1 MEEMFFEAV
10 SFNQSLNRWNVSNVK
25 DMARMFCDAKKFDQ
39 DLSMWKVQGATNTV
53 NMFLGSPLEYRKPKW
68 EGQ

>member
-10 SFNQSLNRWNVSNVK
+10 SFKQSLNRWNVSNVK
-25 DMARMFCDAKKFDQ
+25 DMARMFCDAKKFNQ
-39 DLSMWKVQGATNTV
+39 DLNMWKVQGATDTV
-53 NMFLGSPLEYRKPKW
+53 NMFLGSPLENRKPKW